1 MKVRTDQ
8 FHRLA
13 SEALQ
18 DGFLSKALDRANTS
32 FQEARASAV
41 ESMPDWQELRQR
53 GHEIKK
59 RAIDN
64 LPEALDTFEENFRSR
79 GGEVHYCEDGASA
92 RDTILSIIRSHKGSS
107 VTRASPWSP
116 RRSP

>member
-41 ESMPDWQELRQR
+41 ESMPDR
-53 GHEIKK
+53 
-59 RAIDN
+59 
-64 LPEALDTFEENFRSR
+64 
-79 GGEVHYCEDGASA
+79 
-92 RDTILSIIRSHKGSS
+92 
-107 VTRASPWSP
+107 
-116 RRSP
+116 